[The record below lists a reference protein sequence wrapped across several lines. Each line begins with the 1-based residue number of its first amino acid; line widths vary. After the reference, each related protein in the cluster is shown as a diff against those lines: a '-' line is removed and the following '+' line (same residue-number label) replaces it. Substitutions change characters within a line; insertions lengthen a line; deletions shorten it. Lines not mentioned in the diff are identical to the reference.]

1 MLDLAPHHKALL
13 LAILNTHLPGAR
25 VWAFGS
31 RVTGRAR
38 PFSDL
43 DLAVE
48 GAAPIDTR
56 TFVALVARSKGTSR
70 RSHASR
76 IVTVGAVAWTRPS
89 CVSASTRANASFGA
103 AVTARRRT
111 HALKT

>member
-56 TFVALVARSKGTSR
+56 TLALLRDDLAESDLPMVVEVLDLRAISSAFRAVVERERVPLIPAASPP
-70 RSHASR
+70 HA
-76 IVTVGAVAWTRPS
+76 A
-89 CVSASTRANASFGA
+89 
-103 AVTARRRT
+103 
-111 HALKT
+111 

>member
-1 MLDLAPHHKALL
+1 MLDLAPHHKAQL
-13 LAILNTHLPGAR
+13 LAILNAHLPGAR

-48 GAAPIDTR
+48 GAVPLDTR
-56 TFVALVARSKGTSR
+56 TLAMLRDDLAESDLPMVVDVLDLRSVSNAFRAVIERERVPLLPAASGQ
-70 RSHASR
+70 HA
-76 IVTVGAVAWTRPS
+76 A
-89 CVSASTRANASFGA
+89 
-103 AVTARRRT
+103 
-111 HALKT
+111 